1 MLTAGHVT
9 HYGGGLEVHQ
19 VSYPVDQKEH
29 DFLPTD
35 VHKPLTFIFSVFVWL
50 ETPFKTP
57 NKQHKADIHV
67 EGNVQSSFTFL
78 QDECIRKFTNSQNF
92 IFHEP
97 LWESV
102 VRFTE

>member
-1 MLTAGHVT
+1 MLTVGHVT

-57 NKQHKADIHV
+57 NKILKT
-67 EGNVQSSFTFL
+67 SSFT
-78 QDECIRKFTNSQNF
+78 NHSGN
-92 IFHEP
+92 
-97 LWESV
+97 LWSDLLSSKRV
-102 VRFTE
+102 